1 VLKGIDMKINELSR
15 SQQVDE
21 VPAGGLSQLGN
32 KLGAKILS
40 KIPGGAAKSKAGNM
54 AGKADLGDTANNL
67 HKEFN
72 TYLGTQGKKMAQA
85 TGEELSAFLQ
95 SKKHKTSA
103 TIPSGVLQKKQL
115 DAVLMQAAKEALA
128 GKGGVPGTA
137 GAPVKGG
144 AAGGA
149 PAKGGAGGKGKA
161 VIPDNILA
169 QLKQMNPEQKQ
180 QLAGML
186 Q

>member
-1 VLKGIDMKINELSR
+1 
-15 SQQVDE
+15 
-21 VPAGGLSQLGN
+21 
-32 KLGAKILS
+32 
-40 KIPGGAAKSKAGNM
+40 
-54 AGKADLGDTANNL
+54 
-67 HKEFN
+67 
-72 TYLGTQGKKMAQA
+72 
-85 TGEELSAFLQ
+85 
-95 SKKHKTSA
+95 
-103 TIPSGVLQKKQL
+103 
-115 DAVLMQAAKEALA
+115 MQAAKEALA

-149 PAKGGAGGKGKA
+149 PVKGGAGGKGKA

>member
-1 VLKGIDMKINELSR
+1 MKINELSR

-95 SKKHKTSA
+95 
-103 TIPSGVLQKKQL
+103 
-115 DAVLMQAAKEALA
+115 
-128 GKGGVPGTA
+128 
-137 GAPVKGG
+137 
-144 AAGGA
+144 
-149 PAKGGAGGKGKA
+149 
-161 VIPDNILA
+161 
-169 QLKQMNPEQKQ
+169 
-180 QLAGML
+180 
-186 Q
+186 